1 MTAPT
6 PDPQPLQALED
17 RIAALEAHI
26 AHQESAQQD
35 MSDMIARQWDEIDR
49 LTRTLKLLHDQV
61 RESVPTPEAQK
72 PPHY

>member
-1 MTAPT
+1 MTASHPE
-6 PDPQPLQALED
+6 QERLEALED
-17 RIAALEAHI
+17 RVATLESHI
-26 AHQESAQQD
+26 AHQETTQQD

-61 RESVPTPEAQK
+61 RDAQPEPEAQK

>member
-1 MTAPT
+1 MTASHPE
-6 PDPQPLQALED
+6 QERLKALED
-17 RIAALEAHI
+17 RVATLEGHI
-26 AHQESAQQD
+26 AHQEATQQD

-61 RESVPTPEAQK
+61 RDAQPAPEVQK